1 MIYPLIVLYALT
13 KIVSFTL
20 SRIVKTHRAI
30 SINNSLVHGICNY
43 SCRLCSINKA
53 TYNGP
58 KEYQPF
64 EVTKT
69 LIRRIR
75 ESARSGVYIRYITNS
90 GDGEPTL
97 HPEFRSRIGM
107 FGSMLREWD
116 FPGIPSPEVSIVTN
130 GSRLHLPGIEDS
142 FTENTITLIISLP
155 TIKPESY
162 GAIMADDSSRGAS
175 MLSVVLPNREKAMML
190 RAEGYLSKLCFHI
203 SPPETEIIRSDFPE
217 TVDYLT
223 NIANRNGL
231 EEIELILFPAISNRS
246 GLVRS
251 SVIRVDMYKDLFK
264 HYNDRIFND
273 VKIRMKLVLKRF
285 FVDAGEIAD
294 LIRSFRFPCLWN
306 ANFFIAADGN
316 SICCNDQIV
325 RYPNGNIMYDSIDT
339 LMENKEMF
347 MSGSICSGCNQS
359 PHELKGSPEAIL
371 YSYIARARSFSAV
384 MYDKMTELKKIFLK
398 SDSTTSKREITCRTD
413 CLSEAA
419 ADNCGTE
426 NEILSYP
433 MFPDTIDDMKE
444 VFHLIYDNYLASGLQ
459 RIDPS
464 LLRIRFHNL
473 LPVSYPMVVK
483 RKGRVSGTLTVI
495 RENCS
500 ELPIEKLFG
509 DKIGRIRTEK
519 SLICEL
525 SGLALD
531 ASMSPVESRD
541 IMMSLFKHAFILSHD
556 ILGCTDYCMMINPH
570 HSKYYQKEFGFVQ
583 IGEVKLCDSVNGA
596 PAVPMHLCLETVAE
610 EIQKSNP
617 VLFQYFYVSD
627 RRQIKERILS
637 ELPKQGK
644 LYCTDYI
651 TKLSKSGNSL
661 FDNLS
666 AERKDILSS
675 YYPEMRLR

>member
-1 MIYPLIVLYALT
+1 M
-13 KIVSFTL
+13 
-20 SRIVKTHRAI
+20 
-30 SINNSLVHGICNY
+30 
-43 SCRLCSINKA
+43 
-53 TYNGP
+53 
-58 KEYQPF
+58 
-64 EVTKT
+64 
-69 LIRRIR
+69 RRIR

-142 FTENTITLIISLP
+142 FTENTMTLIISLP

-162 GAIMADDSSRGAS
+162 GAIMAGDSSRGAS
-175 MLSVVLPNREKAMML
+175 MLSVVLPNIEKAMML

-217 TVDYLT
+217 TVDFLT
-223 NIANRNGL
+223 SIANRNGL
-231 EEIELILFPAISNRS
+231 EEIEMILFPAISNRS

-264 HYNDRIFND
+264 HYNDRIVND

-285 FVDAGEIAD
+285 FVNAGEIAD

-306 ANFFIAADGN
+306 ANFFIAADGS
-316 SICCNDQIV
+316 SICCNDQTV
-325 RYPNGNIMYDSIDT
+325 RCPNGNIMYDSIDT

-359 PHELKGSPEAIL
+359 PHELKGSLEAIL
-371 YSYIARARSFSAV
+371 YSYIARARTSLAV
-384 MYDKMTELKKIFLK
+384 LHEKTAGLKKTITKPF
-398 SDSTTSKREITCRTD
+398 SCPSEIESTY
-413 CLSEAA
+413 CLSEPAG
-419 ADNCGTE
+419 NSGTE

-444 VFHLIYDNYLASGLQ
+444 VFHLIYDNYLVSGLQ

-464 LLRIRFHNL
+464 LLRIRYHNL

-500 ELPIEKLFG
+500 GLPIEKLFG
-509 DKIGRIRTEK
+509 DEIGRIRTEK

-570 HSKYYQKEFGFVQ
+570 HSKYYQKEFGFNR
-583 IGEVKLCDSVNGA
+583 IGEVKRCDSVNGA
-596 PAVPMHLCLETVAE
+596 PAVPMHLCLETSAE
-610 EIQKSNP
+610 EIQKRNP
-617 VLFQYFYVSD
+617 VLFEYFYVSD

-651 TKLSKSGNSL
+651 TNLSKSGNSL

-666 AERKDILSS
+666 AEMKDILSS